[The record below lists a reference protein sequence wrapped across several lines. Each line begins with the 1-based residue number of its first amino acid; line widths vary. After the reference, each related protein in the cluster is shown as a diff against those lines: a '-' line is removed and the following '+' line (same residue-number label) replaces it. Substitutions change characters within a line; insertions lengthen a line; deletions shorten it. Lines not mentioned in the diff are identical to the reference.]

1 MTPKPIKPT
10 NASLP
15 KSPVPAP
22 MLPTPH
28 ADGSTTRPETP
39 ALEGREPLPAELT
52 GRASGTDDD
61 LVALFRSGSDEHLT
75 DGFRGG
81 SEDVPGSGE
90 VVLNEDEALQEKP
103 PE

>member
-1 MTPKPIKPT
+1 
-10 NASLP
+10 
-15 KSPVPAP
+15 
-22 MLPTPH
+22 
-28 ADGSTTRPETP
+28 
-39 ALEGREPLPAELT
+39 
-52 GRASGTDDD
+52 
-61 LVALFRSGSDEHLT
+61 VALFRSGSDEHLT